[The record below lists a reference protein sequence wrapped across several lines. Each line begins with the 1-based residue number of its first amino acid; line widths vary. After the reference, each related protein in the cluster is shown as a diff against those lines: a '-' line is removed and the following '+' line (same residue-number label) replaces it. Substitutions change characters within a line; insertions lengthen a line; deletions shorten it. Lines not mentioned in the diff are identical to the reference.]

1 MLEIAGTSTAATK
14 EVSKVEISAF
24 NYFPQFKKKKGMA
37 EASYFFF
44 KFPLRIKSKKTDRCE
59 VYLYINK
66 NNKSALEERF
76 PRAHTG
82 Q

>member
-24 NYFPQFKKKKGMA
+24 NYFPQLKKKAWRKPA
-37 EASYFFF
+37 IFFF

>member
-24 NYFPQFKKKKGMA
+24 NYFPQLKKKKGMA

-44 KFPLRIKSKKTDRCE
+44 
-59 VYLYINK
+59 
-66 NNKSALEERF
+66 
-76 PRAHTG
+76 
-82 Q
+82 

>member
-1 MLEIAGTSTAATK
+1 
-14 EVSKVEISAF
+14 
-24 NYFPQFKKKKGMA
+24 MA
-37 EASYFFF
+37 EASYFFFF

-66 NNKSALEERF
+66 NNKSALEARF